1 MVAHEVFRGTLRHR
15 HRLVQQRQIEVL
27 GFSDADCRGQPHCR
41 HAGYGTRGAGKTPA
55 QEAGNAL
62 VPVVATLRWSPLP
75 HQRHSRADPLFVTQ
89 LIATAELIPQTCA
102 LRRATPTEALAAYRS
117 TANQNQTTVTGARMR
132 QIA

>member
-1 MVAHEVFRGTLRHR
+1 LDFPMPIAEVSRFAA
-15 HRLVQQRQIEVL
+15 
-27 GFSDADCRGQPHCR
+27 S
-41 HAGYGTRGAGKTPA
+41 AGYGTRGTGNTPA

>member
-1 MVAHEVFRGTLRHR
+1 MPIAEVSR
-15 HRLVQQRQIEVL
+15 IAA
-27 GFSDADCRGQPHCR
+27 S
-41 HAGYGTRGAGKTPA
+41 AGYGTRGTGNTPA

-62 VPVVATLRWSPLP
+62 VPVVGTLRWSPLP

>member
-1 MVAHEVFRGTLRHR
+1 MPIAEV
-15 HRLVQQRQIEVL
+15 
-27 GFSDADCRGQPHCR
+27 
-41 HAGYGTRGAGKTPA
+41 TRIATGARC
-55 QEAGNAL
+55 AL
-62 VPVVATLRWSPLP
+62 VPVVPTLRWSPLP
-75 HQRHSRADPLFVTQ
+75 HQCRSRTDPSFVTQ

>member
-1 MVAHEVFRGTLRHR
+1 MPIAEVSR
-15 HRLVQQRQIEVL
+15 IAA
-27 GFSDADCRGQPHCR
+27 S
-41 HAGYGTRGAGKTPA
+41 AGYGTRGTGDTPT

-62 VPVVATLRWSPLP
+62 VPVVATLWWSPLP
-75 HQRHSRADPLFVTQ
+75 RQRHSRADPLYVTQ
-89 LIATAELIPQTCA
+89 LIATDELIPQTCA

>member
-1 MVAHEVFRGTLRHR
+1 
-15 HRLVQQRQIEVL
+15 
-27 GFSDADCRGQPHCR
+27 
-41 HAGYGTRGAGKTPA
+41 
-55 QEAGNAL
+55 
-62 VPVVATLRWSPLP
+62 
-75 HQRHSRADPLFVTQ
+75 LFVTQ

>member
-1 MVAHEVFRGTLRHR
+1 MHTKDILASALR
-15 HRLVQQRQIEVL
+15 
-27 GFSDADCRGQPHCR
+27 DAS
-41 HAGYGTRGAGKTPA
+41 
-55 QEAGNAL
+55 L
-62 VPVVATLRWSPLP
+62 PLM
-75 HQRHSRADPLFVTQ
+75 AFVTQ